1 MPTTGPLSPTLT
13 RPFRRADLVGM
24 PSVTRLYTVDDV
36 RALPDDGN
44 RYETRIEGL
53 RRRRAWKRDVEGRG
67 VQ

>member
-1 MPTTGPLSPTLT
+1 
-13 RPFRRADLVGM
+13 M